1 MSKRKTGWIPMFS
14 PLAHRGYRH
23 LFIAQVAALLGTGL
37 ATIALGLLAHRLAGA
52 NAGEVLAMV
61 LSIKMVAYIGVA
73 PFASAI
79 AARLPRKT
87 LLVLLD
93 LVRAGGRGRPAFRR
107 RGLAGLCLDDDAL
120 CRVGGLHTRL
130 PGHDPRSS
138 GR

>member
-79 AARLPRKT
+79 AAHGGALKPVYETLGISRKT
-87 LLVLLD
+87 LYEKMQKFGLDKKLVAAD
-93 LVRAGGRGRPAFRR
+93 FSADGE
-107 RGLAGLCLDDDAL
+107 
-120 CRVGGLHTRL
+120 H
-130 PGHDPRSS
+130 
-138 GR
+138 